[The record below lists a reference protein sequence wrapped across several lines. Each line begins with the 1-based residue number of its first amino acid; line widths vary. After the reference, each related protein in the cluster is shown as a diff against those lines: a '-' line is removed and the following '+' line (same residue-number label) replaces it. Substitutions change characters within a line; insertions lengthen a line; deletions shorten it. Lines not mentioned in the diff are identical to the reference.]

1 MYCPNCGSKN
11 KEDSQFCE
19 SCGTKLDEFGATTGT
34 QQVPPSQKAY
44 NQGEV
49 NKPSTVL
56 VVLGYIFALL
66 GGLIGIVI
74 GLFLYSKDNHAAKS
88 HGRNMLIIATVVIV
102 LGLLVNVF
110 VLSSDLTQ
118 TTTPSV
124 SSNGLSSSSSS
135 SSSDSSSSGSSTSAV
150 KLVISYSGDWT
161 GAISDSSGTRT
172 IEGTGDKTI
181 NLGNID
187 GAVAAN
193 AQKSDDSSETMTI
206 SLKKGVSTLK
216 KSSTSSEYGFV
227 SVSDYIE

>member
-19 SCGTKLDEFGATTGT
+19 SCGTKLDEVGATTGA
-34 QQVPPSQKAY
+34 QQVPPSQKAH
-44 NQGEV
+44 NQEEV

-74 GLFLYSKDNHAAKS
+74 GLYLYSKDNHAAKS
-88 HGRNMLIIATVVIV
+88 HGRNMLIIATVVII

-124 SSNGLSSSSSS
+124 SNNGLSSSSS

-216 KSSTSSEYGFV
+216 KSSTSSEYGVV

>member
-19 SCGTKLDEFGATTGT
+19 SCGTKLDEVGATTGA

-44 NQGEV
+44 NQEEV

-74 GLFLYSKDNHAAKS
+74 GLYLYSKDNHAAKS
-88 HGRNMLIIATVVIV
+88 HGRNMLIIATVVII

-124 SSNGLSSSSSS
+124 SNNGLSSSSS

-216 KSSTSSEYGFV
+216 KSSTSSEYGVV